1 MRFPAFLIGDTTLWG
16 KQHLAPTK
24 TPSLCYRYTVVEP
37 RFAKTGF
44 HSVQK
49 ARGDTEL
56 TQGQGQVDTLEK
68 AEKSDFCLLYLEDHP
83 SGCKWLGSPPFVSHL
98 AHLEGK

>member
-1 MRFPAFLIGDTTLWG
+1 MGEAAFKEHQPKPPPFVKLRGFSGNL
-16 KQHLAPTK
+16 
-24 TPSLCYRYTVVEP
+24 RYTVVEP

-98 AHLEGK
+98 AHLEGE